1 MSGSI
6 TIDHKGLEGIKVND
20 DGTVTGIYEYEG
32 ASTLDVDI
40 DNIIGN
46 GEKKPRDTIYEGAGA
61 FWETKHKAE
70 KAIEELLEE

>member
-6 TIDHKGLEGIKVND
+6 TLPHTGLEGIKVHE

-32 ASTLDVDI
+32 ATTLDVNI

-46 GEKKPRDTIYEGAGA
+46 GKENQLDKAYEGAGA
-61 FWETKHKAE
+61 FWETKHKVG
-70 KAIEELLEE
+70 KAVEDLIN